1 MTIDYHH
8 ATAALSRLMKAHGAP
23 ALAERLAPK
32 DAEGTRAIARGST
45 VDRDSF
51 DRRWSPLGATPDTRA
66 SLLDAR
72 TIDDAERYRRNVEN
86 MIGTVKIPVGI
97 AGPIRVNGA
106 HAQGE
111 YFVPLATTEATLV
124 ASYSRGAQLIT
135 EAGGCAAVVVS
146 EGMTRAPGFVF
157 DTLHEA
163 GQFVAWV
170 MSNLHG
176 VRAAGEATTRHG
188 HLTDVRVTLDGSNVY
203 LIFEFTTGDAAG
215 QNMVTIAT
223 QAICEFIVTMCPIVP
238 RRWYVEANHS
248 GDKKASAQ
256 AFTTVRGRSVT
267 SEVLVPRRLVEER
280 LHTTPAAMADYWRVS
295 AVGGVMS
302 GTIGVQGH
310 YANGLAALFLACG
323 QDVACVA
330 ESAVGVTRLE
340 LRGADLYASVT
351 LPTLAVGTVGGGTG
365 LPSQKACLDVLGL
378 AGAGHANAFAEVAGA
393 VALAGELSIVGALV
407 ANEFTRAHASF
418 ARVTGTTPRE

>member
-1 MTIDYHH
+1 MAIDHHH
-8 ATAALSRLMKAHGAP
+8 ANAALSRLVKAHGAP

-32 DAEGTRAIARGST
+32 TGAIAKGVERGT
-45 VDRDSF
+45 AVDVAALH
-51 DRRWSPLGATPDTRA
+51 RRWAPLGVA
-66 SLLDAR
+66 SIVRDALLDPG
-72 TIDDAERYRRNVEN
+72 TLESAEAYRHNIEN
-86 MIGTVKIPVGI
+86 LIGTVKVPVGL
-97 AGPIRVNGA
+97 AGPMRVNGA

-111 YFVPLATTEATLV
+111 YFVPLATTEAALV
-124 ASYSRGAQLIT
+124 ASYNRGAQLIT

-170 MSNLHG
+170 MANLPD
-176 VRAAGEATTRHG
+176 VRRVGEATTRHG

-223 QAICEFIVTMCPIVP
+223 QAICEFILQQCPTVP
-238 RRWYVEANHS
+238 RRWYVESNHS

-267 SEVLVPRRLVEER
+267 CEVLVPRRLVEER
-280 LHTTPAAMADYWRVS
+280 LHTTPSAMADYWRVS

-330 ESAVGVTRLE
+330 ESALGVTRLE
-340 LRGADLYASVT
+340 LRGTDLYASVT
-351 LPTLAVGTVGGGTG
+351 LPTLAVGTIGGGTA
-365 LPSQKACLDVLGL
+365 LPSQRACLDVLGL

-407 ANEFTRAHASF
+407 ANEFTRAHSSL
-418 ARVTGTTPRE
+418 ARAARGAANG

>member
-1 MTIDYHH
+1 MAIDHHH
-8 ATAALSRLMKAHGAP
+8 ANAALSRLMRAHGATV
-23 ALAERLAPK
+23 LAERLAPK
-32 DAEGTRAIARGST
+32 SVESGRGVVKGTSVDTDA
-45 VDRDSF
+45 
-51 DRRWSPLGATPDTRA
+51 
-66 SLLDAR
+66 LDAR
-72 TIDDAERYRRNVEN
+72 WAPLRVSGDAREALLDGATTAMAHAYRHNVEN
-86 MIGTVKIPVGI
+86 LIGTVKVPVGV

-111 YFVPLATTEATLV
+111 YFVPLATTEAALV

-146 EGMTRAPGFVF
+146 EGMTRSPGFVF

-176 VRAAGEATTRHG
+176 VRRAGEATTRHG
-188 HLTDVRVTLDGSNVY
+188 HLTDVRVTLEGSNVY

-223 QAICEFIVTMCPIVP
+223 QAICEFILQRCPIAP

-267 SEVLVPRRLVEER
+267 AEVLVPRALVEGR

-295 AVGGVMS
+295 AIGGVMS

-310 YANGLAALFLACG
+310 YANGLTALFLACG

-330 ESAVGVTRLE
+330 ESAVGVTRME

-351 LPTLAVGTVGGGTG
+351 LPTLAVGTIGGGTG
-365 LPSQKACLDVLGL
+365 LPSQRACLEILGL
-378 AGAGHANAFAEVAGA
+378 AGTGHANAFAEVAGA

-407 ANEFTRAHASF
+407 ANEFTRAHSSL
-418 ARVTGTTPRE
+418 ARAVRSATND